1 MAKLP
6 VIPSGSG
13 QDNLF
18 VLSPCPAGISF
29 TRDRSVGDAP
39 ENSHGTVLK
48 RKRRCRPPC
57 FCQVYSGSGPVSPLH
72 APVREC
78 VYRFNRFSNQE
89 KGIASMSSLLFRF
102 LPLHVCWL
110 ASFGIILAYRSSL
123 TTTAFIVFL
132 LLFVTGAYGTL
143 ALLRKLSAGLLW
155 LFHVAVFICW
165 GCDAFFVMAAG
176 RNTAVLILGGLPF
189 ALLLA
194 PVLVLSLAFMMEQ
207 GAIRIRTIL
216 AAICFHTSCLPVL
229 ILATL
234 LIVS

>member
-1 MAKLP
+1 MFLP
-6 VIPSGSG
+6 GVFGKR
-13 QDNLF
+13 
-18 VLSPCPAGISF
+18 AGF
-29 TRDRSVGDAP
+29 ALVRS
-39 ENSHGTVLK
+39 
-48 RKRRCRPPC
+48 R
-57 FCQVYSGSGPVSPLH
+57 Q
-72 APVREC
+72 REC
-78 VYRFNRFSNQE
+78 VYRFNRFSGQE
-89 KGIASMSSLLFRF
+89 KGIASMSRLLFRF

-110 ASFGIILAYRSSL
+110 ASLGIILAYRSSL
-123 TTTAFIVFL
+123 TITVFIVLL

-143 ALLRKLSAGLLW
+143 ALLRKLPAGLLW

-194 PVLVLSLAFMMEQ
+194 PVLVMSLAFMMEQ
-207 GAIRIRTIL
+207 GAIRIRTVL

>member
-1 MAKLP
+1 MP
-6 VIPSGSG
+6 G
-13 QDNLF
+13 
-18 VLSPCPAGISF
+18 
-29 TRDRSVGDAP
+29 RDFLYARQVC
-39 ENSHGTVLK
+39 
-48 RKRRCRPPC
+48 RRCSRKFPRYG
-57 FCQVYSGSGPVSPLH
+57 FEAEKAVSAAMFLPGVFGKRAGFAL
-72 APVREC
+72 ARSRQREC

-132 LLFVTGAYGTL
+132 LLLVTGAYGTL

-155 LFHVAVFICW
+155 LFYVAVFICW

-207 GAIRIRTIL
+207 GTIRIRTIL

>member
-1 MAKLP
+1 
-6 VIPSGSG
+6 
-13 QDNLF
+13 
-18 VLSPCPAGISF
+18 
-29 TRDRSVGDAP
+29 
-39 ENSHGTVLK
+39 
-48 RKRRCRPPC
+48 
-57 FCQVYSGSGPVSPLH
+57 
-72 APVREC
+72 
-78 VYRFNRFSNQE
+78 
-89 KGIASMSSLLFRF
+89 MSSLLFRF

-143 ALLRKLSAGLLW
+143 ALLRKLSTGLLW

-176 RNTAVLILGGLPF
+176 RNTAVLILGG
-189 ALLLA
+189 
-194 PVLVLSLAFMMEQ
+194 LVLSLAFMMEQ